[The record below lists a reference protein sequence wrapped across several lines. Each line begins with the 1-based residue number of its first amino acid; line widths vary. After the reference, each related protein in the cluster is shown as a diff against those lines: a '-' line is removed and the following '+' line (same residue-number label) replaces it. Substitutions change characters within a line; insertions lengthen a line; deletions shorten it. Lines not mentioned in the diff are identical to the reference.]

1 MIKFFRLI
9 RQQLLTDNKFS
20 KYLLYAIGEII
31 LVVIGILV
39 ALSLNNWNQNR
50 IEIKK
55 EINSLKNLSLD
66 LEEQAALLDT
76 YIMLESTFYNA
87 GHQILKHY
95 EKHKGFLKIDSILP
109 NLNSL
114 ATRNTF
120 NPINTTY
127 EELIATGNIRIIQNE
142 TIKREIIR
150 YYNALERTTL
160 VITSNNTNLV
170 DGIFNPVLFEQTLF
184 TANSSASVGMAS
196 IQINLESVKE
206 LHATSEKI
214 VLDPEK
220 ALHLF
225 NVVKFRTNVAA
236 GNMNRYEELQKETT
250 VLLEAIALELGKK

>member
-1 MIKFFRLI
+1 MIKFFRHI

-20 KYLLYAIGEII
+20 KYLLYAFGEII

-66 LEEQAALLDT
+66 LEEQAALLET
-76 YIMLESTFYNA
+76 YIMIESTFYND
-87 GHQILKHY
+87 GLQILKHH
-95 EKHKGFLKIDSILP
+95 EKHKGFLEIDSILP

-127 EELIATGNIRIIQNE
+127 KELISTGNIRIIQNE
-142 TIKREIIR
+142 TIKRDIIR
-150 YYNALERTTL
+150 YYNALDRTT
-160 VITSNNTNLV
+160 VIITSNNTNLV

-184 TANSSASVGMAS
+184 TANSSTLVAMAS
-196 IQINLESVKE
+196 IQINLESVRE
-206 LHATSEKI
+206 LHATSKKI

-225 NVVKFRTNVAA
+225 NVLKFRTNVAA
-236 GNMNRYEELQKETT
+236 GNMERYEELQKETT
-250 VLLEAIALELGKK
+250 ALLEAIAIELEKK